1 MKRLVDNPAI
11 FLLLAIL
18 CLGGIALR
26 ETGRLQHV
34 EGLAV
39 DLVIP
44 LQQGLSR
51 FGNRVANMM
60 ETVHQLDRLQQE
72 NRELQDLVD
81 QLTIENV
88 RLSEA
93 AIENEILR
101 QQLNFTRE
109 NPSFDIRSADVIGRV
124 VGRDPSNILQNLLID
139 VGARDGVAPGMPVVT
154 AQGLVGHITRVGDR
168 SARVLLITD
177 ASSSVNALL
186 QRSRATGVVQGQIG
200 RTLVM
205 HYIAQGEDVQV
216 GDIVLTSGL
225 GGNYPK
231 RLVIGQV
238 TAVRQRDID
247 LFQEA
252 EVRPTVDFGR
262 LEVVMVITDFTPVQT
277 D

>member
-1 MKRLVDNPAI
+1 MLRRLIDSPMI
-11 FLLLAIL
+11 LLLLALL
-18 CLGGIALR
+18 CVGGIALR
-26 ETGRLQHV
+26 ETGRLQPV

-39 DLVIP
+39 DLVVP

-51 FGNRVANMM
+51 FGNRVASMI
-60 ETVHQLDRLQQE
+60 ETVRQLDSLQGE
-72 NRELQDLVD
+72 NKELRDLVD
-81 QLTIENV
+81 QLMIENV

-93 AIENEILR
+93 ATENEILR
-101 QQLNFTRE
+101 QQLNFKRK

-124 VGRDPSNILQNLLID
+124 IGRDPSNILQVLIID

-154 AQGLVGHITRVGDR
+154 AQGLVGHITEVSGR

-186 QRSRATGVVQGQIG
+186 QRSRATGVAQGQIG
-200 RTLVM
+200 GNLVM
-205 HYIAQGEDVQV
+205 RYIAQGEDVQV

-238 TAVRQRDID
+238 TDVRQRDID

-252 EVRPTVDFGR
+252 EVRPTVNFGR
-262 LEVVMVITDFTPVQT
+262 LEVVMVITDFTPIR
-277 D
+277 

>member
-1 MKRLVDNPAI
+1 MLRRLIDSPMI
-11 FLLLAIL
+11 LLVLAIL
-18 CLGGIALR
+18 CIGGIALR
-26 ETGRLQHV
+26 ETGQLQPI

-39 DLVIP
+39 DLAVP

-51 FGNRVANMM
+51 FGDRVARVI
-60 ETVHQLDRLQQE
+60 ETARQLESLQRE
-72 NRELQDLVD
+72 NEELRDLVD
-81 QLTIENV
+81 QLMIENV

-93 AIENEILR
+93 AAENEVLR
-101 QQLNFTRE
+101 QQLNFKRN

-124 VGRDPSNILQNLLID
+124 IGRDPSNILQVLIID
-139 VGARDGVAPGMPVVT
+139 VGTRDGVTPGMPVVT
-154 AQGLVGHITRVGDR
+154 AQGLVGHVTEVSDR

-200 RTLVM
+200 GNLVM
-205 HYIAQGEDVQV
+205 RYIAQGEDVQV
-216 GDIVLTSGL
+216 NDIVLTSGL

-238 TAVRQRDID
+238 TAVHQRDID

-252 EVRPTVDFGR
+252 EVKPTVNFGR
-262 LEVVMVITDFTPVQT
+262 LEVVMVITDFTPIP
-277 D
+277 